1 MRRFVVLIASVVAL
15 IVASAAP
22 AGALDSGLVTY
33 FSATYNGQIQC
44 AQGRNDIGTQ
54 TNYNVGGG
62 AYSYA
67 AKDLYCSNYFYLPQN
82 WIGVHPVVQR
92 YYNSNWYTAIDSGLA
107 QNYATNHWVV
117 SAAYANWI
125 SGYWWRM
132 VTQHIVIVA
141 GDYRQTLIVTGNVS
155 T

>member
-1 MRRFVVLIASVVAL
+1 MRRSVVLLASVAAL
-15 IVASAAP
+15 VVASAAP

-44 AQGRNDIGTQ
+44 AQGRNGIDVQ
-54 TNYNVGGG
+54 NNYNVGGG

-67 AKDLYCSNYFYLPQN
+67 AKDLYCSNRFYLPKD
-82 WIGVHPVVQR
+82 WIGVHPVIQR
-92 YYNSNWYTAIDSGLA
+92 YYNSNWYTQIDSGLA
-107 QNYATNHWVV
+107 QNYEVDYRVV
-117 SAAYANWI
+117 SACYANWI
-125 SGYWWRM
+125 NGYWWRM